1 MSENNEYRPE
11 NGSYNDPN
19 SLYHYKYSSQE
30 EQPAWEAATK
40 KKKNSIWKKS
50 GVKVTALLLA
60 CALVGG
66 GAGFGGGISRKHLPV
81 PPTAHQHQMPGGP
94 FQRGVG

>member
-40 KKKNSIWKKS
+40 KRRIPYGKRA
-50 GVKVTALLLA
+50 V
-60 CALVGG
+60 
-66 GAGFGGGISRKHLPV
+66 
-81 PPTAHQHQMPGGP
+81 
-94 FQRGVG
+94 